1 LRRDGMPAPAAMPA
15 RLSSPP
21 WLAVGSDLAKRR
33 RRDYRTAAGRRP
45 VRDFIADLDDG
56 DAAAVLAA
64 MKDVEKNGLRVD
76 EHLQDEIYEVKADGV
91 RQTFR
96 ILFAAVGLH
105 DQVLLSLE
113 GFSKKT
119 QKTPP
124 GKIRRAKQRLLE
136 WRTRGR

>member
-1 LRRDGMPAPAAMPA
+1 MPAPAASARPA
-15 RLSSPP
+15 IVASVAGRRKRPRAAP
-21 WLAVGSDLAKRR
+21 KRR
-33 RRDYRTAAGRRP
+33 WRDYQTAAGRRP
-45 VRDFIADLDDG
+45 VRDFIAGLDDG

-64 MKDVEKNGLRVD
+64 MKDVEKNGLRVA
-76 EHLQDEIYEVKADGV
+76 EHLLDEIYEVKADGV

-96 ILFAAVGLH
+96 ILFAPVGLH

-124 GKIRRAKQRLLE
+124 GKIRLAKQRLQE
-136 WRTRGR
+136 WRSRGR